1 MNDPNDSPGPD
12 SSKRGSDDT
21 ESLHVR
27 ILAVKAAARFHG
39 VDLDIE
45 TLTLD
50 PKEPAPSSPHLVDW
64 LRDSGLWVRGIMM
77 NFRQLMKVETTAPVV
92 LLLRDGGAA
101 LMVANDPGRSIVFL
115 RDPRAPVGSAPV
127 AVDEIQLR
135 QVWDG
140 AVLLVRGERDGQQV
154 EPPFNFSLL
163 LKMVLIEKRILR
175 DVAIS
180 SITLTILQVLPILMI
195 MVVLNTV
202 IVYRSINTLILVTLI
217 FVVCVIW
224 EALLTWG
231 RRMMLVI
238 LSNRIDARLNLMI
251 FDRLMTLPIDF
262 FEKNQAGELAYK
274 TTQIYRVRDF
284 ITGRLLSTFIDMFM
298 VALIMPILFYLDA
311 FLAWTIL
318 IASGIIAV
326 IITAFLPAIARLT
339 GEIIAAESA
348 KGAVLVESVYGIR
361 TVKALALEKV
371 RANEWDTRVA
381 ETSRLNLQMGRLSNW
396 PVVLSLPFERYAQ
409 GGVLLLGGYLAVT
422 SQNPLALGGL
432 VGFMLLGGRVAGPLV
447 SFARLIQDAQEARA
461 AVAIVG
467 QVLNRPTERRALT
480 TGLRPQFVGSVAFEN
495 VTFTY
500 EGTKTPALNKVSF
513 AIPEG
518 TMLGIVG
525 RSGSGKSTVTR
536 LLQGINREYTGAV
549 KIDNTELREINL
561 RHLRKSFGV
570 VLQDNF
576 LFRGSVRDNIIAGRP
591 GLSFEDAIKAARLAG
606 AEEFIERLPQGY
618 ETFIQEGSPNLSGGQ
633 KQRLAIARALIA
645 DPRLLILDEATSALD
660 PESEAL
666 INANLLRIARGR
678 TMVIISHRL
687 ASLVE
692 CDQILVMDSG
702 QVIDLG
708 KHGELVERCAIYRHL
723 WLQQNR
729 HMNPEGGRNAP
740 TPTLAQGD

>member
-1 MNDPNDSPGPD
+1 
-12 SSKRGSDDT
+12 
-21 ESLHVR
+21 
-27 ILAVKAAARFHG
+27 
-39 VDLDIE
+39 
-45 TLTLD
+45 
-50 PKEPAPSSPHLVDW
+50 
-64 LRDSGLWVRGIMM
+64 
-77 NFRQLMKVETTAPVV
+77 
-92 LLLRDGGAA
+92 
-101 LMVANDPGRSIVFL
+101 
-115 RDPRAPVGSAPV
+115 
-127 AVDEIQLR
+127 
-135 QVWDG
+135 
-140 AVLLVRGERDGQQV
+140 
-154 EPPFNFSLL
+154 
-163 LKMVLIEKRILR
+163 MVLIEKRILR

-202 IVYRSINTLILVTLI
+202 IVYRSINTLILVTLV

-231 RRMMLVI
+231 RRLMLVI

-262 FEKNQAGELAYK
+262 FEKNQAGDLAYK

-339 GEIIAAESA
+339 GKIIAAESA

-409 GGVLLLGGYLAVT
+409 GGVLLLGGYIAVT

-461 AVAIVG
+461 AVSIVG
-467 QVLNRPTERRALT
+467 GVLNRPTERRALT
-480 TGLRPQFVGSVAFEN
+480 TGLRPQFLGSVAFEN
-495 VTFTY
+495 VTFNY

-591 GLSFEDAIKAARLAG
+591 GLSFEDAIRAARLAG

-692 CDQILVMDSG
+692 CDQILVMDAG

-708 KHGELVERCAIYRHL
+708 KHAELVERCAIYRHL